1 VAISA
6 SLAGVSG
13 VVAAPL
19 LSLAPN
25 MAGDIL
31 VDSFI
36 VVVVGGLG
44 SMGGAF
50 VTAIVLGQINV
61 LGVVFMPEL
70 TSLLPFLLM
79 IVVLVWKPAGLAG
92 ERV

>member
-1 VAISA
+1 
-6 SLAGVSG
+6 
-13 VVAAPL
+13 VAAPL
-19 LSLAPN
+19 LSLAPT
-25 MAGDIL
+25 MAADIL

-44 SMGGAF
+44 SLGGAF
-50 VTAIVLGQINV
+50 ATAMALGQLNV

-70 TSLLPFLLM
+70 TSLAPFLLM
-79 IVVLVWKPAGLAG
+79 ILVLVWQPTGLAG